1 MYIPHTEMQK
11 IRQHIECAQKE
22 LHRCTALL
30 CSTNT
35 KAKYKVGQR
44 IIRGVTDVV
53 EITRIVPGR
62 RDGDIH
68 YFGRA
73 VLKSGRLHT
82 KEKHL
87 WSYAPGR
94 RLRSTATEYP

>member
-1 MYIPHTEMQK
+1 MHLTHTEMQEV
-11 IRQHIECAQKE
+11 RQRIEYAQKE
-22 LHRCTALL
+22 LHHCASLL
-30 CSTNT
+30 CGTNI

-44 IIRGVTDVV
+44 IIRGMTDVV

-62 RDGDIH
+62 HVGGIH

-94 RLRSTATEYP
+94 RLRSTATE